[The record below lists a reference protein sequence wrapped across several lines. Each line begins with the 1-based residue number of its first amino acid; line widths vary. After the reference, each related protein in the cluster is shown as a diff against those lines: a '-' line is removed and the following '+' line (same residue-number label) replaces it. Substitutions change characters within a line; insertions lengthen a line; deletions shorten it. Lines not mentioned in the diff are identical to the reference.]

1 MGAVKIVG
9 EQLRL
14 SASDV
19 ANFVACQHLIRLDL
33 LHARHQLRRVQAFD
47 LGFEDLVKRGE
58 AHEAEVLSRFR
69 ADGRSI
75 TEISIVPDSD
85 AVAEAARATR
95 EAIRDRADVIYQGA
109 LVGESPDGATL
120 LGRPELPVM

>member
-1 MGAVKIVG
+1 MWKGGERAEVIGGWGAVKIVG

-33 LHARHQLRRVQAFD
+33 LHARHQLRRGQAFD

-58 AHEAEVLSRFR
+58 AHEAGGLSRFR
-69 ADGRSI
+69 ADGGSVG
-75 TEISIVPDSD
+75 EISIVPDWD
-85 AVAEAARATR
+85 A
-95 EAIRDRADVIYQGA
+95 
-109 LVGESPDGATL
+109 
-120 LGRPELPVM
+120 